1 MIHPFGLLIIRSMRV
16 KFGKRKPMDFATVP
30 ASNYP
35 APELAELLNRGFE
48 DYFIPIQF
56 NTNMLLTMLHKD
68 GIDLAESRLL
78 IADDQPCGIALIARR
93 GAFGT
98 SRLAAMGIEKGLRS
112 RGAGSWFM
120 QRLLGEARQRG
131 DHEMVLEVIEQNEP
145 AVRLYQRSGFE
156 NVRRLIGFL
165 RKDTREHIANEL
177 QEFDLQQMGRLIS
190 QHGLSDLPWQL
201 SGESIAQL
209 VQPARAYRNGQAY
222 VVVSNPEAEQ
232 VVIWSLL
239 VEQNARGNGLGA
251 RLLESLM
258 ATHTGKTWH
267 VPALFPEE
275 LAKVFERAGFER
287 ENLSQWQMK
296 VSL

>member
-1 MIHPFGLLIIRSMRV
+1 
-16 KFGKRKPMDFATVP
+16 MDLATVP

-56 NTNMLLTMLHKD
+56 NTSMLLTMLHKD
-68 GIDLAESRLL
+68 GIDLAESRIL
-78 IADDQPCGIALIARR
+78 IVEDQPCGIALIARR
-93 GAFGT
+93 GALRT

-131 DHEMVLEVIEQNEP
+131 DREMVLEVIEQNEP
-145 AVRLYQRSGFE
+145 AIRLYQRSGFE
-156 NVRRLIGFL
+156 SVRRLIGFL
-165 RKDTREHIANEL
+165 RKDTREREGSEL
-177 QEFDLQQMGRLIS
+177 QEFDLRQMGWLIS
-190 QHGLSDLPWQL
+190 EHGLSDLPWQL
-201 SGESIAQL
+201 SGESIAQMAE
-209 VQPARAYRNGQAY
+209 PARAYRNGQAY

-232 VVIWSLL
+232 IVIWSLL
-239 VEQNARGNGLGA
+239 VEQNARGKGLGTH
-251 RLLESLM
+251 LLESLM
-258 ATHTGKTWH
+258 ATHADKTWH